1 MKKIFTVKL
10 RNINKK
16 PITQKLCLLSGKTP
30 TKDIIFELFTQHSGK
45 SSTLYLSNNKQ
56 YLLKAELTKYNRKQE
71 FYRWIS
77 RELLKKL
84 LFINLDAR
92 REYKGYKLVNK
103 LGLKTPQLYDG
114 WGVPVSRRGSM
125 LSFIL
130 IGYEPDS
137 ISGLDYFN
145 MLNKNERFDFIKE
158 LAKQVAVL
166 IKGGYFHRDLH
177 LDNFLIT
184 SRHDILWI
192 DMHLQR
198 KSTFKSYHERQL
210 MKSMQGSNLGDYI
223 YKEAFID
230 NLKCYI
236 YN

>member
-1 MKKIFTVKL
+1 M
-10 RNINKK
+10 
-16 PITQKLCLLSGKTP
+16 
-30 TKDIIFELFTQHSGK
+30 
-45 SSTLYLSNNKQ
+45 
-56 YLLKAELTKYNRKQE
+56 
-71 FYRWIS
+71 
-77 RELLKKL
+77 

-103 LGLKTPQLYDG
+103 LGLKTPQLYG

-130 IGYEPDS
+130 IGYELDS

-184 SRHDILWI
+184 SHHDILWI
-192 DMHLQR
+192 DIHLRR
-198 KSTFKSYHERQL
+198 KSIFKSYHERQL
-210 MKSMQGSNLGDYI
+210 MISMQGSSLGGYI

-230 NLKCYI
+230 HLKYYI